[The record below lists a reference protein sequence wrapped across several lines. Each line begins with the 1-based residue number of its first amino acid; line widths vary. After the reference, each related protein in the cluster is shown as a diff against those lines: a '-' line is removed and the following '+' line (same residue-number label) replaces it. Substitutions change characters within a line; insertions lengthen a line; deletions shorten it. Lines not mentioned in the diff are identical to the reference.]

1 MIVRVGRVLERT
13 AVNGDRYVLDCVTL
27 DACRLQWAL
36 LSLPSPI
43 KFSACMK
50 RDIKLLAGNA
60 DRNSLRIVLL
70 ILLLKEA
77 KTSNPKPNLKN
88 TTQTRWTA
96 SYKQAPVS
104 QKSRDFSGLSRVPQ
118 FPLHLRNAEVLSHQ
132 TSQSSR
138 FSLHLSCNPYINQV
152 NRGAFQ
158 TKQINVWQLAF
169 RARKVLG
176 TLEKQAPGDLRL
188 DLRGH
193 FVMYINEICI

>member
-1 MIVRVGRVLERT
+1 
-13 AVNGDRYVLDCVTL
+13 
-27 DACRLQWAL
+27 
-36 LSLPSPI
+36 
-43 KFSACMK
+43 MK

-60 DRNSLRIVLL
+60 DKNSLWIVLL

-77 KTSNPKPNLKN
+77 KTSNPKLNLKN
-88 TTQTRWTA
+88 TTQTRRTA

-176 TLEKQAPGDLRL
+176 TLEKQAPVCCTRQTNFCFSFCLFLMVSFCFSAGNTVIWPSVVQARL
-188 DLRGH
+188 ANTRSD
-193 FVMYINEICI
+193 